1 MGSVTTDSATRPA
14 DTGERHA
21 PTTVR
26 RRARALVTLSRP
38 RQWLKNVLVL
48 AAPIAAGR
56 ILEPATLS
64 RALLALVAFT
74 LVAAGVYWINDALD
88 APTDRLHPTKRH
100 RPVASGQVSR
110 AAALSGGLAL
120 ELGALLLAWAS
131 VGPALAAV
139 LCTYAV
145 LQLAYSVQVKRVPV
159 AELMIVASGF
169 VIRALAGG
177 VATDITLSEW
187 FLIVTTFGALFV
199 VAGKRYAESIAMGEL
214 AGEHRAVLERYPQA
228 FLQQV
233 VGVCLAVTLLAYC
246 LWAFRTSTL
255 ITGPTPSLWV
265 ALSVVPVTLIALRYL
280 LLVAAGRTG
289 EPEDLLLRDPVT
301 AIGVVA
307 AIVMVLLGLYG

>member
-1 MGSVTTDSATRPA
+1 MGSATTTDPATRAA
-14 DTGERHA
+14 DTGRHRG
-21 PTTVR
+21 PTTLQ
-26 RRARALVTLSRP
+26 RARALVTLSRP

-48 AAPIAAGR
+48 AAPVAAGR
-56 ILEPATLS
+56 ILEPSTLS
-64 RALLALVAFT
+64 RALLAFVAFT
-74 LVAAGVYWINDALD
+74 VLASGVYWINDALD
-88 APTDRLHPTKRH
+88 APTDRLHPTKRR
-100 RPVASGQVSR
+100 RPIASGRISR
-110 AAALSGGLAL
+110 ATALYGGAAL
-120 ELGALLLAWAS
+120 ELGALLLAWRT

-145 LQLAYSVQVKRVPV
+145 LQLAYSAQLKRVPV
-159 AELMIVASGF
+159 AELMVVASGF

-177 VATDITLSEW
+177 VATDIALTEW
-187 FLIVTTFGALFV
+187 FLIVTSFGALFV

-214 AGEHRAVLERYPQA
+214 AGEHRTVLERYPQA

-255 ITGPTPSLWV
+255 ISGATPSLWV

-289 EPEDLLLRDPVT
+289 EPEELLLRDRVT

-307 AIVMVLLGLYG
+307 AVTMVLLGLYG